1 MEALVRLQEEM
12 ENGPLAGELMQR
24 LAASEIQA
32 TSQRIELLLA
42 AKVHPYPPEDWPA
55 VPWPPY

>member
-1 MEALVRLQEEM
+1 MES
-12 ENGPLAGELMQR
+12 GPLAQELPQR

-32 TSQRIELLLA
+32 TSQRIGLLLA